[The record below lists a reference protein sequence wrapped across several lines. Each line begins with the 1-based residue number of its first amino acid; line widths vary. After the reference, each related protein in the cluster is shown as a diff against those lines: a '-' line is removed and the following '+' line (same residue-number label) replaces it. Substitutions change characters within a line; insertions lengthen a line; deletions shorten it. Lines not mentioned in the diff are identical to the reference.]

1 MVGKGWQVDFKGG
14 RCAAASR
21 FYANPGQAVAR
32 GGRLVRE
39 ALQPVQGREW
49 VVWSR
54 IFHLPHLCTHTGALV
69 IPSIYSRRARWRRC
83 GHDRK
88 LESYRFSLAKF
99 GPKDSKRN
107 AVSMINFGRLKG
119 SRS

>member
-1 MVGKGWQVDFKGG
+1 MQIQCFRWLGKKEESMVGKGRQVDFKGG

-39 ALQPVQGREW
+39 ALEPVQGREW

-54 IFHLPHLCTHTGALV
+54 LFQLPHLCTHTGAIV
-69 IPSIYSRRARWRRC
+69 IPSIYSRRAR
-83 GHDRK
+83 GAD
-88 LESYRFSLAKF
+88 A
-99 GPKDSKRN
+99 GQ
-107 AVSMINFGRLKG
+107 GG
-119 SRS
+119 SIA